1 MSDQSAANKFKGFE
15 HPSQI
20 SIRALQSA
28 ELTASWMTS
37 PEPPKGGNP
46 AEFEIKDGY
55 LLCLQRTE
63 LPPTPHWIDG
73 RGIVRQ
79 AIHRGQSLMADLNQH
94 HTAVIQAAVDCVALY
109 VSREALDRFHEEH
122 DLPKIPSLR
131 TSPEV
136 PMDDQVIEYL
146 GEAMLP
152 ALKQPK
158 AASKLFVDY
167 VALAVLA
174 HLTGQYGET
183 KVSRNSYGGLAPW
196 QERRAKELLLA
207 NLDGKLGLEDLAQS
221 CGLSRAHFARAFK
234 ASTGVTPMY
243 WLLTQRL
250 QRARNLLLNSGL
262 PIEDIAHHCGFADQ
276 SHFTRAFTKHTGSTP
291 GAWRRTRRL

>member
-1 MSDQSAANKFKGFE
+1 MSDAANKFKGFE
-15 HPSQI
+15 HPSQVA
-20 SIRALQSA
+20 IRALQST
-28 ELTASWMTS
+28 ELIASWMTS

-79 AIHRGQSLMADLNQH
+79 AIRRGQSLIADLNQH

-122 DLPKIPSLR
+122 GLKRIPSLR
-131 TSPEV
+131 VSPEF

-174 HLTGQYGET
+174 HLTDHYGGANVER
-183 KVSRNSYGGLAPW
+183 KLNGGLAPW
-196 QERRAKELLLA
+196 QERRAKEMLVA
-207 NLDGKLGLEDLAQS
+207 NLDSKLGLDELAQA

-234 ASTGVTPMY
+234 SSTGVTPMH

-250 QRARNLLLNSGL
+250 QRAKSLLLNSGL
-262 PIEDIAHHCGFADQ
+262 TVEEIAHHCGFADQ
-276 SHFTRAFTKHTGSTP
+276 SHFTRTFTKQTGSTP
-291 GAWRRTRRL
+291 GVWRRMRRL